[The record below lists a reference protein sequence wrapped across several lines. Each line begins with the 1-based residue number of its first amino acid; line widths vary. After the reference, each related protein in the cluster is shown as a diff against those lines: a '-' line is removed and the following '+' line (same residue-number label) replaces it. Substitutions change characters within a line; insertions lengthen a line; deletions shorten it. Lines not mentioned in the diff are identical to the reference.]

1 MSFCLAKQQ
10 GQRQKIGRVR
20 ANIGALWLLGM
31 TGLFLSYYVHAQE
44 VYMEA
49 GESQVIQV
57 DGNID
62 TIFISAPKVADYE
75 IIGER
80 GVMVYAKSDGQTDL
94 IAFDK
99 NGDQLIKTTLV
110 VDPVLS
116 AVQKKVGQLVP
127 DSQISIQKVG
137 KTYILSGT
145 VPTEED
151 RDRVYQIVGEGVG
164 AKRTANKK
172 DVPSMSGGSGGG
184 GENNNAWLDEVVYQ
198 EVINKLKLPITN
210 QVNVKLSVVEVTKT
224 FSDNVGID
232 WGTIS
237 GTGGNITP
245 GTFRFVKFNAD
256 TLSSL
261 VHAIS
266 NDSVARVLAEPN
278 LSVLSGESA
287 EFLVG
292 GEVPVVTSSA
302 NGSNVQYKDF
312 GIKLNV
318 GAKVSSSKRIRV
330 TLGEEVSNVDSTYST
345 NAGDSFPA
353 FQTRRAKTTVELADG
368 ESFLL
373 GGLISNNEREDLS
386 RLPFI
391 GDVPILGALF
401 RNAKTE
407 RTRGELVVV
416 ATVNLVKP
424 VTMRDIVLPDFQRTS
439 TLARF
444 MNFEGISNLRDR
456 KLAEGFVE
464 QGGFIK

>member
-1 MSFCLAKQQ
+1 VSFCLVTKKNKYKKAGYVNSK
-10 GQRQKIGRVR
+10 VS
-20 ANIGALWLLGM
+20 WLLGM
-31 TGLFLSYYVHAQE
+31 TGLFLSYGVHAQE

-57 DGNID
+57 DGSID

-75 IIGER
+75 IIGDR

-110 VDPVLS
+110 VDPILS

-137 KTYILSGT
+137 KTYILNGT

-172 DVPSMSGGSGGG
+172 DVPSTSGGSGGG
-184 GENNNAWLDEVVYQ
+184 SEGSNAWLDEVVYQ
-198 EVINKLKLPITN
+198 EVINKLKLPTTN

-237 GTGGNITP
+237 GTSGNITP

-318 GAKVSSSKRIRV
+318 GAKVSSSQRIRV

>member
-1 MSFCLAKQQ
+1 MSFCLVT
-10 GQRQKIGRVR
+10 QKNKYKKVGHV
-20 ANIGALWLLGM
+20 NSKVSWLLGM
-31 TGLFLSYYVHAQE
+31 TGLFLSYGVHAQE

-57 DGNID
+57 DGSID

-75 IIGER
+75 IIGDR

-110 VDPVLS
+110 VDPILS

-137 KTYILSGT
+137 KTYILNGT

-172 DVPSMSGGSGGG
+172 DVPSTSGGSGGG
-184 GENNNAWLDEVVYQ
+184 SEGSNAWLDEVVYQ
-198 EVINKLKLPITN
+198 EVINKLKLPTTN

-237 GTGGNITP
+237 GTSGNITP

-318 GAKVSSSKRIRV
+318 GAKVSSSQRIRV

>member
-1 MSFCLAKQQ
+1 MSFCLVT
-10 GQRQKIGRVR
+10 QKNKYKKAGCV
-20 ANIGALWLLGM
+20 NSKVSWLLGM
-31 TGLFLSYYVHAQE
+31 TGLFLSYGVHAQE

-57 DGNID
+57 DGSID

-75 IIGER
+75 IIGDR

-110 VDPVLS
+110 VDPILS

-137 KTYILSGT
+137 KTYILNGT

-172 DVPSMSGGSGGG
+172 DVPSTSGGSGGG
-184 GENNNAWLDEVVYQ
+184 SEGSNAWLDEVVYQ
-198 EVINKLKLPITN
+198 EVINKLKLPTTN
-210 QVNVKLSVVEVTKT
+210 QFNVKLSVVEVTKT

-237 GTGGNITP
+237 GTSGNITP

-318 GAKVSSSKRIRV
+318 GAKVSSSQRIRV

>member
-1 MSFCLAKQQ
+1 MSFCLVTKKNKYKKAGYVNSK
-10 GQRQKIGRVR
+10 VS
-20 ANIGALWLLGM
+20 WLLGM
-31 TGLFLSYYVHAQE
+31 TGLFLSYGVHAQE

-57 DGNID
+57 DGSID

-75 IIGER
+75 IIGDR

-110 VDPVLS
+110 VDPILS

-137 KTYILSGT
+137 KTYILNGT

-172 DVPSMSGGSGGG
+172 DVPSTSGGSGGG
-184 GENNNAWLDEVVYQ
+184 SEGSNAWLDEVVYQ
-198 EVINKLKLPITN
+198 EVINKLKLPTTN

-237 GTGGNITP
+237 GTSGNITP

-318 GAKVSSSKRIRV
+318 GAKVSSSQRIRV

>member
-1 MSFCLAKQQ
+1 MSFCLVTKKNKYKKAGYVNSK
-10 GQRQKIGRVR
+10 VS
-20 ANIGALWLLGM
+20 WLLGM
-31 TGLFLSYYVHAQE
+31 TGLFLSYGVHAQE

-57 DGNID
+57 DGSID

-75 IIGER
+75 IIGDR

-110 VDPVLS
+110 VDPILS

-137 KTYILSGT
+137 KTYILNGT

-172 DVPSMSGGSGGG
+172 DVPSTSGGSGGG
-184 GENNNAWLDEVVYQ
+184 SEGSNAWLDEVVYQ
-198 EVINKLKLPITN
+198 EVINKLKLPTTN

-237 GTGGNITP
+237 GTSGNITP

-266 NDSVARVLAEPN
+266 NDSIARVLAEPN

-318 GAKVSSSKRIRV
+318 GAKVSSSQRIRV

>member
-1 MSFCLAKQQ
+1 MIFCLTKQHDKYP
-10 GQRQKIGRVR
+10 KIRRVNSR
-20 ANIGALWLLGM
+20 ALWLLGV
-31 TGLFLSYYVHAQE
+31 TGLFLSYCAHAQE

-75 IIGER
+75 IIGDR

-110 VDPVLS
+110 VDPILS

-145 VPTEED
+145 VATEED

-172 DVPSMSGGSGGG
+172 DVPSMSGGSAGGS
-184 GENNNAWLDEVVYQ
+184 ENSNAWLDEVVYQ

>member
-1 MSFCLAKQQ
+1 MSFCLVT
-10 GQRQKIGRVR
+10 QKNKYKKAGCV
-20 ANIGALWLLGM
+20 NSKVSWLLGM
-31 TGLFLSYYVHAQE
+31 TGLFLSYGVHAQE

-57 DGNID
+57 DGSID

-75 IIGER
+75 IIGDR

-110 VDPVLS
+110 VDPILS

-137 KTYILSGT
+137 KTYILNGT

-172 DVPSMSGGSGGG
+172 DVPSTSGGSGGG
-184 GENNNAWLDEVVYQ
+184 SEGSNAWLDEVVYQ
-198 EVINKLKLPITN
+198 EVINKLKLPTTN

-237 GTGGNITP
+237 GTSGNITP

-318 GAKVSSSKRIRV
+318 GAKVSSSQRIRV

>member
-1 MSFCLAKQQ
+1 MSFCLVT
-10 GQRQKIGRVR
+10 QKNKYKKAGYV
-20 ANIGALWLLGM
+20 NSKVSWLLGM
-31 TGLFLSYYVHAQE
+31 TGLFLSYGVHAQE

-57 DGNID
+57 DGSID

-75 IIGER
+75 IIGDR

-110 VDPVLS
+110 VDPILS

-137 KTYILSGT
+137 KTYILNGT

-172 DVPSMSGGSGGG
+172 DVPSTSGGSGGG
-184 GENNNAWLDEVVYQ
+184 SEGSNAWLDEVVYQ
-198 EVINKLKLPITN
+198 EVINKLKLPTTN

-237 GTGGNITP
+237 GTSGNITP

-318 GAKVSSSKRIRV
+318 GAKVSSSQRIRV

-407 RTRGELVVV
+407 RTRGELVV

>member
-1 MSFCLAKQQ
+1 
-10 GQRQKIGRVR
+10 
-20 ANIGALWLLGM
+20 
-31 TGLFLSYYVHAQE
+31 
-44 VYMEA
+44 MEP
-49 GESQVIQV
+49 GESQVVQV
-57 DGNID
+57 NGNID

-80 GVMVYAKSDGQTDL
+80 GVMVYAKSEGKADL
-94 IAFDK
+94 IAFDQ
-99 NGDQLIKTTLV
+99 NGDQLLKTRLV
-110 VDPVLS
+110 VDPVLG
-116 AVQKKVGQLVP
+116 AVQKQIADVAP
-127 DSQISIQKVG
+127 DSRVTIQKMG
-137 KTYILSGT
+137 KTYIISGT
-145 VPTEED
+145 VTTEEE
-151 RDRVYQIVGEGVG
+151 RDRLYQIVGEGVG
-164 AKRTANKK
+164 AERITNKK
-172 DVPSMSGGSGGG
+172 EVASTNNGKGGSG
-184 GENNNAWLDEVVYQ
+184 ENSNSWLDEVVYQ
-198 EVINKLKLPITN
+198 GVINQLKPPMTN

-237 GTGGNITP
+237 GSAGGNITP

-278 LSVLSGESA
+278 LSVLSGETA

-292 GEVPVVTSSA
+292 GEVPVVTSSI
-302 NGSNVQYKDF
+302 NGSSVQYKEF

-318 GAKVSSSKRIRV
+318 GAKVSSNKRIRV
-330 TLGEEVSNVDSTYST
+330 TLGEEVSNIDSTFST

-373 GGLISNNEREDLS
+373 GGLISNNEREELS
-386 RLPFI
+386 RVPFI

-407 RTRGELVVV
+407 RSRGELVVV

-424 VTMRDIVLPDFQRTS
+424 VTRRDIVMPDFQRTS
-439 TLARF
+439 SLSRF
-444 MNFEGISNLRDR
+444 MNFGGISNLRDR
-456 KLAEGFVE
+456 KLAQDFVE

>member
-1 MSFCLAKQQ
+1 MSFCLVT
-10 GQRQKIGRVR
+10 QKNKYKKAGCV
-20 ANIGALWLLGM
+20 NSKVSWLLGM
-31 TGLFLSYYVHAQE
+31 TGLFLSYSVHAQE

-57 DGNID
+57 DGSID

-75 IIGER
+75 IIGDR

-110 VDPVLS
+110 VDPILS

-137 KTYILSGT
+137 KTYILNGT

-172 DVPSMSGGSGGG
+172 DVPSTSGGSGGG
-184 GENNNAWLDEVVYQ
+184 SEGSNAWLDEVVYQ
-198 EVINKLKLPITN
+198 EVINKLKLPTTN

-237 GTGGNITP
+237 GTSGNITP

-318 GAKVSSSKRIRV
+318 GAKVSSSQRIRV

>member
-1 MSFCLAKQQ
+1 MSFCLVTKKNKYKKAGYVNSK
-10 GQRQKIGRVR
+10 VS
-20 ANIGALWLLGM
+20 WLLGM
-31 TGLFLSYYVHAQE
+31 TGLFLSYGVHAQE

-57 DGNID
+57 DGSID

-75 IIGER
+75 IIGDR

-110 VDPVLS
+110 VDPILS

-137 KTYILSGT
+137 KTYILNGT

-172 DVPSMSGGSGGG
+172 DVPSTSGGSGGG
-184 GENNNAWLDEVVYQ
+184 SEGSNAWLDEVVYQ
-198 EVINKLKLPITN
+198 EVINKLKLPTTN

-237 GTGGNITP
+237 GTSGNITP

>member
-1 MSFCLAKQQ
+1 MSFCLVT
-10 GQRQKIGRVR
+10 QKNKYKKAGCV
-20 ANIGALWLLGM
+20 NSKVSWLLGM
-31 TGLFLSYYVHAQE
+31 TGLFLSYGVHAQE

-57 DGNID
+57 DGSID

-75 IIGER
+75 IIGDR

-110 VDPVLS
+110 VDPILS

-127 DSQISIQKVG
+127 DSQISLQKVG
-137 KTYILSGT
+137 KTYILNGT

-172 DVPSMSGGSGGG
+172 DVPSTSGGSGGG
-184 GENNNAWLDEVVYQ
+184 SEGSNAWLDEVVYQ
-198 EVINKLKLPITN
+198 EVINKLKLPTTN

-237 GTGGNITP
+237 GTSGNITP

-318 GAKVSSSKRIRV
+318 GAKVSSSQRIRV

>member
-1 MSFCLAKQQ
+1 MSFCLVTKKNKYKKAGYVNSK
-10 GQRQKIGRVR
+10 VS
-20 ANIGALWLLGM
+20 WLLGM
-31 TGLFLSYYVHAQE
+31 TGLLLSYGVHAQE

-57 DGNID
+57 DGSID

-75 IIGER
+75 IIGDR

-110 VDPVLS
+110 VDPILS

-137 KTYILSGT
+137 KTYILNGT

-172 DVPSMSGGSGGG
+172 DVPSTSGGSGGG
-184 GENNNAWLDEVVYQ
+184 SEGSNAWLDEVVYQ
-198 EVINKLKLPITN
+198 EVINKLKLPTTN

-237 GTGGNITP
+237 GTSGNITP

-318 GAKVSSSKRIRV
+318 GAKVSSSQRIRV

>member
-1 MSFCLAKQQ
+1 MSFSLTE
-10 GQRQKIGRVR
+10 QRKTHSKTGR
-20 ANIGALWLLGM
+20 AGIGALWLFGIA
-31 TGLFLSYYVHAQE
+31 GLFFSVHTRAQE
-44 VYMEA
+44 LYMDA

-57 DGNID
+57 NGNID

-80 GVMVYAKSDGQTDL
+80 GVMVYAKSEGKTDL

-99 NGDQLIKTTLV
+99 NGDQLVKTTLV
-110 VDPVLS
+110 VDPILS
-116 AVQKKVGQLVP
+116 SLQKKVASLVP
-127 DSQISIQKVG
+127 DSQITLQKMG
-137 KTYILSGT
+137 KTYILSGS
-145 VPTEED
+145 VATEED

-164 AKRTANKK
+164 ATRTTNKK
-172 DVPSMSGGSGGG
+172 EVANTNGGSGGN
-184 GENNNAWLDEVVYQ
+184 GENSNSWLDEVVYQ
-198 EVINKLKLPITN
+198 EVINQLKLPMTN

-237 GTGGNITP
+237 GSGGNITP

-318 GAKVSSSKRIRV
+318 GAKVSSNKRIRV

-373 GGLISNNEREDLS
+373 GGLISNNEREELS

-407 RTRGELVVV
+407 SSRGELVVV

-424 VTMRDIVLPDFQRTS
+424 VTMRDIVMPDFQRTS
-439 TLARF
+439 TLSRF
-444 MNFEGISNLRDR
+444 LNFDAISNLRDR
-456 KLAEGFVE
+456 KLAQEFVE

>member
-1 MSFCLAKQQ
+1 MS
-10 GQRQKIGRVR
+10 GG
-20 ANIGALWLLGM
+20 
-31 TGLFLSYYVHAQE
+31 
-44 VYMEA
+44 
-49 GESQVIQV
+49 
-57 DGNID
+57 
-62 TIFISAPKVADYE
+62 
-75 IIGER
+75 
-80 GVMVYAKSDGQTDL
+80 
-94 IAFDK
+94 
-99 NGDQLIKTTLV
+99 
-110 VDPVLS
+110 
-116 AVQKKVGQLVP
+116 
-127 DSQISIQKVG
+127 
-137 KTYILSGT
+137 
-145 VPTEED
+145 
-151 RDRVYQIVGEGVG
+151 
-164 AKRTANKK
+164 
-172 DVPSMSGGSGGG
+172 SGGSGGG
-184 GENNNAWLDEVVYQ
+184 GESNNAWLDEVVYQ

-353 FQTRRAKTTVELADG
+353 FQTRRAKPPLSLPTEKVSYSAALLATTSAKIYLAYH
-368 ESFLL
+368 LL
-373 GGLISNNEREDLS
+373 GMCRFSGRCLEM
-386 RLPFI
+386 P
-391 GDVPILGALF
+391 
-401 RNAKTE
+401 
-407 RTRGELVVV
+407 
-416 ATVNLVKP
+416 KP
-424 VTMRDIVLPDFQRTS
+424 SVRAAS
-439 TLARF
+439 WWW
-444 MNFEGISNLRDR
+444 
-456 KLAEGFVE
+456 
-464 QGGFIK
+464 